1 MQKANLVK
9 SSVTLVEEWGKEG
22 REEGGVGG
30 RQEGDGEKV
39 EIEGMKKRE
48 GGKETTSLTF
58 TTCQECSRQ

>member
-39 EIEGMKKRE
+39 EIEGMKKTR
-48 GGKETTSLTF
+48 GRKRNYLPNLHYMPRMF
-58 TTCQECSRQ
+58 